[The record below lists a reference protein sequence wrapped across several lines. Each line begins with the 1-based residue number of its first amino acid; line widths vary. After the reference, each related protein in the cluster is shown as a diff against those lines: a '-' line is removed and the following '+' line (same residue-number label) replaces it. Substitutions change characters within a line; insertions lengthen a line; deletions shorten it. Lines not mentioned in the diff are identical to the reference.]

1 MKDFGDRMSFAESY
15 NTARNIDLIKS
26 IRGTMSGEEQ
36 RLANERAR
44 FEVKV
49 YLVFF
54 AILGIIVLLS
64 KLGII

>member
-1 MKDFGDRMSFAESY
+1 MKDFGDRMSLTESY

-26 IRGTMSGEEQ
+26 IRGTMTDEEQ
-36 RLANERAR
+36 KLANERAR

-54 AILGIIVLLS
+54 AIIGAILLLS
-64 KLGII
+64 NL